1 MDTSSIILS
10 WAASAPRGE
19 KIRAA
24 RALGTSPQFI
34 SALIA
39 RARRGVRSPAT
50 DRLAAWICAAS
61 SADDAVASVVRPA
74 GQPMRLDDLVD
85 QVVAITGAPA
95 DQIAQHL
102 RASFATFRNFGDQ
115 HEYVFAV
122 LVADDAV

>member
-1 MDTSSIILS
+1 MDTSSVILS

-19 KIRAA
+19 KILAA

-50 DRLAAWICAAS
+50 DRLAAWIQAS
-61 SADDAVASVVRPA
+61 ASADDAVARLVRPA
-74 GQPMRLDDLVD
+74 GRPIRLDHVVD
-85 QVVAITGAPA
+85 QVVSMTGAPA
-95 DQIAQHL
+95 DQIAHTL
-102 RASFATFRNFGDQ
+102 RETFATFRNFGDQ

-122 LVADDAV
+122 LVADDAP

>member
-1 MDTSSIILS
+1 MDTARTILA

-50 DRLAAWICAAS
+50 DRLVAWIQASS
-61 SADDAVASVVRPA
+61 SADDAVARFVRPA
-74 GQPMRLDDLVD
+74 GRPRRLDDLVD
-85 QVVAITGAPA
+85 QVVTVTGAPA

-102 RASFATFRNFGDQ
+102 REAFATFRNFGDQ

-122 LVADDAV
+122 LVDHDTP

>member
-1 MDTSSIILS
+1 MDTARTIMA

-61 SADDAVASVVRPA
+61 SAADAVASVVRPA
-74 GQPMRLDDLVD
+74 GRPRRLDDLVD
-85 QVVAITGAPA
+85 QVVTVTGAPA

-102 RASFATFRNFGDQ
+102 REAFATFRNFGDQ
-115 HEYVFAV
+115 HEYVFAT
-122 LVADDAV
+122 LVDAATP

>member
-1 MDTSSIILS
+1 MDTARTIMA

-50 DRLAAWICAAS
+50 DRLASWIQSAS

-74 GQPMRLDDLVD
+74 GRPYRLDHLVD
-85 QVVAITGAPA
+85 QVVSRTGAPA
-95 DQIAQHL
+95 DQIAHTL

-115 HEYVFAV
+115 HEYVFAT
-122 LVADDAV
+122 LVADDAP